1 MSESFFRFLIVGTIG
16 FIVNFFCLFIFFD
29 LLKLSIVVAQIISV
43 ETALVATFIG
53 NNFWA
58 FKGHL
63 HHKLPK
69 KFAKYQITA
78 LMGVGINSAT
88 VIILVSFFDV
98 FYGLALAF
106 GSVAG
111 LSWNY
116 TANRHVVFSK
126 SKKGFRERLKIKIRK
141 ILNNPKTN

>member
-1 MSESFFRFLIVGTIG
+1 LRFLIVGTIG
-16 FIVNFFCLFIFFD
+16 FFVNFACLFLLFD
-29 LLKLSIVVAQIISV
+29 LLKFSIVISQIISA

-63 HHKLPK
+63 HHRLPK

-78 LMGVGINSAT
+78 LMGIGINSTT
-88 VIILVSFFDV
+88 VIVLVSQFDV
-98 FYGLALAF
+98 FYGLALAV
-106 GSVAG
+106 GSIAG
-111 LSWNY
+111 LIWNY

-126 SKKGFRERLKIKIRK
+126 SEKGFRERLRHKIKK
-141 ILNNPKTN
+141 MFSS